1 MPVDRFGTGV
11 ARSPQGVLAYGS
23 RGVRGCRFDGQ
34 LDVSLLGS
42 AYCAGPLTLSS
53 PQFARLFT
61 PCV

>member
-1 MPVDRFGTGV
+1 L
-11 ARSPQGVLAYGS
+11 PQGVLAYGS